1 MPAALERSLQCLW
14 SPVAHSTASSA
25 AAAVVSTHRRVFD
38 PCAFLQAL
46 PKGGWWSQ
54 VKVSLTEYD
63 LHILRALLAMA
74 SAEEWAPTS
83 RSYHG
88 LHSAIV
94 EGQLGESLYDNLHA
108 VTAMVFARMASAA
121 VGEHGRARSRV
132 LRPQ

>member
-1 MPAALERSLQCLW
+1 M
-14 SPVAHSTASSA
+14 VASSA
-25 AAAVVSTHRRVFD
+25 LHCKLNHCRRFVD
-38 PCAFLQAL
+38 APLSLDSCALLQAL

-74 SAEEWAPTS
+74 SAEEWAPNS
-83 RSYHG
+83 RSYHD
-88 LHSAIV
+88 LYSAIV
-94 EGQLGESLYDNLHA
+94 EGKLGTSLYADLHT

-121 VGEHGRARSRV
+121 VGEHGRARATV